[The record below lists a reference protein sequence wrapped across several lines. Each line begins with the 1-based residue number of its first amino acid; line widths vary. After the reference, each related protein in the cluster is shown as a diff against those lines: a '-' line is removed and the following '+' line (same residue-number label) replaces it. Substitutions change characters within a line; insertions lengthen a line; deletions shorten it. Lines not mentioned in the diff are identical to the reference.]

1 MAMLQEKGHPPASV
15 APAGGRTLGT
25 DRKIRPRPMP
35 TLPPGIRRPRRGGV
49 VRGVAGPS
57 LATPSLL
64 YRHCK
69 DVSSPVSAQRRGFEG
84 GDKR

>member
-49 VRGVAGPS
+49 VRGVAG
-57 LATPSLL
+57 
-64 YRHCK
+64 
-69 DVSSPVSAQRRGFEG
+69 
-84 GDKR
+84 